1 MIISCKKCNKKFEI
15 DSSLIPK
22 NGRLLRCGSCDYEWF
37 FTEQIIKKINLENN
51 QINTYQTDTESK
63 NVPRIIEKEKLDITP
78 DILEKEK
85 LDITPDILEKE
96 KLDITPDI
104 LENNLDHDKSEKVKN
119 FKKISFF
126 KVLIIFIISMVSLIL
141 IVDTFKKPISVIIP
155 NIEYILY
162 NLYETL
168 KDIKLFFNDLYK

>member
-1 MIISCKKCNKKFEI
+1 MIISCQKCNKKFEI

-63 NVPRIIEKEKLDITP
+63 NVPRIIEKEKLDKTP

-85 LDITPDILEKE
+85 LDITPN
-96 KLDITPDI
+96 I

>member
-1 MIISCKKCNKKFEI
+1 MIISCQKCNKKFEI

-63 NVPRIIEKEKLDITP
+63 NVPRIIEKEKLDKTS

-85 LDITPDILEKE
+85 LDITPN
-96 KLDITPDI
+96 I

>member
-63 NVPRIIEKEKLDITP
+63 NVPRII
-78 DILEKEK
+78 EKEK